1 MRRVALLALPIAVGL
16 AACAART
23 TPPAPVAAAA
33 PAAPPSADP
42 ELRQLFDDDQA
53 DRARP
58 VDQID
63 WAAVAPRDV
72 ARRQRVDVL
81 VAAGR
86 ARVAADYYHAAMVY
100 QHGDTPTDAGRA
112 HDLAARAVALDPGHD
127 AARWLAAASLDRQ
140 LMYQGQ
146 PQRYGTQ
153 FMQVDGVWSL
163 WPVDPAV
170 TDAERATWKVPPLAE
185 AHALVERMNAPAR

>member
-23 TPPAPVAAAA
+23 TPPAPVAATA
-33 PAAPPSADP
+33 PATPPSADP

-153 FMQVDGVWSL
+153 YMQVDGVWSL

>member
-42 ELRQLFDDDQA
+42 ELRQLFADDQA

-100 QHGDTPTDAGRA
+100 QHGDTPADAGRA

-153 FMQVDGVWSL
+153 YMQVDGVWSL